1 MNPLGAG
8 KFINVRYYESLLK
21 FNTYPEI
28 IPKMKNYYKELTSGI
43 SINFVNSKDLSDL
56 DFNDI
61 SFKEFNYYLED
72 YFYENKL
79 DSLFTK

>member
-1 MNPLGAG
+1 
-8 KFINVRYYESLLK
+8 
-21 FNTYPEI
+21 
-28 IPKMKNYYKELTSGI
+28 MKNYYKELTSGI